1 MNHINIFSFKLINI
15 LVRVYWLIR
24 VYFSSRV
31 TSNYKSNTLKKRE
44 FERQSMNSILDSIS
58 QPKEIQNL
66 NLKELIQLAKECRH
80 RIIEVTSQQGGH
92 LASSLGTVEITVA
105 LLKNFDF
112 SIDRIVWDVGHQA
125 YPYKILTDRNKH
137 FDSLGKAGGIK
148 KFLSRDESSYDHF
161 GAGHASTSISAALG
175 MAIGRD
181 LQQKK
186 HRVIA
191 VIGDGA
197 MTGGLAFEA
206 LNHNGSL
213 DKNVLLIYND
223 NGISIDPNVG
233 AISKLLTRFASS
245 RFYNR
250 FREET
255 LEFADKAPFS
265 EQLGLKTTLQKL
277 HDSAKSFFSP
287 PSMLFEQ
294 LGWRYFGTVDGHK
307 LPDLLNL
314 IDHVKNLDGPIVIHA
329 ITQKGKGYAFAE
341 EDSYKYHGVTPFEP
355 VDGKFIKKEP
365 TGNAKSFSEV
375 FGDKLD
381 ELMARDQKLVVLSA
395 AMLSGTGIVKL
406 QPKYP
411 DRVLDVGIAEGHAV
425 TCSAGLAVAGNK
437 PFVAIYSTFLQRALD
452 HIIHDIAIQ
461 KLPVCFMIDRAG
473 LVGAD
478 GPTHHGLYDL
488 TYLRMIPNMT
498 IMVPRNGAELRGM
511 MEFACNYEKGPLA
524 IRYPKAS
531 TAEVDENKSP
541 QLEFGKAYI
550 LRKGEDVAL
559 FAVGLMVD
567 TAEDV
572 ADLLQAKGYSTAVIN
587 ARFVKPLDE
596 KMIVNFGNKVKLLVS
611 MEENTRHG
619 GFGSGVL
626 ETLSENGIRVPT
638 LQIGA
643 PDRFIEQASQEE
655 QRQASNLNAE
665 QIFMRILERIPLHA
679 EKIGN
684 KRTGLQK
691 IHA

>member
-1 MNHINIFSFKLINI
+1 MK
-15 LVRVYWLIR
+15 
-24 VYFSSRV
+24 
-31 TSNYKSNTLKKRE
+31 
-44 FERQSMNSILDSIS
+44 SILASIS

-66 NLKELIQLAKECRH
+66 NLKELTQLAAECRQ
-80 RIIEVTSQQGGH
+80 RIIEVTSQRGGH

-112 SIDRIVWDVGHQA
+112 SLDRIVWDVGHQA
-125 YPYKILTDRNKH
+125 YPYKILTDRNEN

-148 KFLSRDESSYDHF
+148 KFLSRDESNYDHF

-181 LQQKK
+181 LQHKK

-213 DKNVLLIYND
+213 DKNMLVIYND

-245 RFYNR
+245 RFYNS

-265 EQLGLKTTLQKL
+265 ERLGLKATLQKL

-294 LGWRYFGTVDGHK
+294 LGWRYFGTVDGHN
-307 LPDLLNL
+307 LPDLLDL
-314 IDHVKNLDGPIVIHA
+314 FDHVKDLDGPIVIHA

-341 EDSYKYHGVTPFEP
+341 EDSHKYHGVTPFEP
-355 VDGKFIKKEP
+355 VDGKFIKKKS
-365 TGNAKSFSEV
+365 TGNAISFSQV
-375 FGDKLD
+375 FGDKLG
-381 ELMARDQKLVVLSA
+381 ELMERDEKVVVVTA

-425 TCSAGLAVAGNK
+425 TCSAGLATTGNK

-452 HIIHDIAIQ
+452 HIIHDVAIQ
-461 KLPVCFMIDRAG
+461 NLPVRFMLDRAG
-473 LVGAD
+473 FVGAD

-511 MEFACNYEKGPLA
+511 MELASNYETGPLA
-524 IRYPKAS
+524 IRYPRGN
-531 TAEVDENKSP
+531 TAELDEKKIP
-541 QLEFGKAYI
+541 QIEYGKAHV
-550 LRKGEDVAL
+550 LRKGQDVAL
-559 FAVGLMVD
+559 FAVGSMVD
-567 TAEDV
+567 TAEKV
-572 ADLLQAKGYSTAVIN
+572 ADLLEEKGYSAAVVN
-587 ARFVKPLDE
+587 ARFVKPLD
-596 KMIVNFGNKVKLLVS
+596 GNVVVQFAEKVKLLVS
-611 MEENTRHG
+611 LEENTIHG

-626 ETLSENGIRVPT
+626 ETLSEQGICVPT
-638 LQIGA
+638 LQIGV
-643 PDRFIEQASQEE
+643 PDRFIAQGSPEE
-655 QRQASNLNAE
+655 QFQAAELSPE
-665 QIFMRILERIPLHA
+665 QISKRILERLPA
-679 EKIGN
+679 TVEKIDK
-684 KRTGLQK
+684 KRIDLQK
-691 IHA
+691 VSA

>member
-1 MNHINIFSFKLINI
+1 MK
-15 LVRVYWLIR
+15 
-24 VYFSSRV
+24 
-31 TSNYKSNTLKKRE
+31 
-44 FERQSMNSILDSIS
+44 SILASIS

-66 NLKELIQLAKECRH
+66 NLKELTQLAAECRQ
-80 RIIEVTSQQGGH
+80 RIIEVTSQRGGH

-112 SIDRIVWDVGHQA
+112 SSDRIVWDVGHQA
-125 YPYKILTDRNKH
+125 YPYKILTDRNEN
-137 FDSLGKAGGIK
+137 FDSLGKSGGIK

-213 DKNVLLIYND
+213 DKNMLVIYND

-245 RFYNR
+245 RFYNS

-265 EQLGLKTTLQKL
+265 ERLGLKATLQKL

-294 LGWRYFGTVDGHK
+294 LGWRYFGTVDGHN
-307 LPDLLNL
+307 LPDLLDL
-314 IDHVKNLDGPIVIHA
+314 IDHVKDLDGPIVIHA

-355 VDGKFIKKEP
+355 VDGKFIKKKS
-365 TGNAKSFSEV
+365 TGNTISFSQV
-375 FGDKLD
+375 FGDKLG
-381 ELMARDQKLVVLSA
+381 ELMERDEKVVVLTA

-425 TCSAGLAVAGNK
+425 TCSAGLATTGNK

-452 HIIHDIAIQ
+452 HIIHDVAIQ
-461 KLPVCFMIDRAG
+461 KLPVRFMLDRAG
-473 LVGAD
+473 FVGSD

-511 MEFACNYEKGPLA
+511 MELACNYENGPLA
-524 IRYPKAS
+524 IRYPRGN
-531 TAEVDENKSP
+531 TAELDENKSP
-541 QLEFGKAYI
+541 QIEFGKAHI
-550 LRKGEDVAL
+550 LRKGQDVAL
-559 FAVGLMVD
+559 FAVGSMVD

-572 ADLLQAKGYSTAVIN
+572 ADVLEAKGFSTAVIN

-596 KMIVNFGNKVKLLVS
+596 KVIVRFGGKVKMLVS
-611 MEENTRHG
+611 LEENTIHG

-626 ETLSENGIRVPT
+626 ETLSEKGICVPT
-638 LQIGA
+638 LQIGV
-643 PDRFIEQASQEE
+643 PDRFIAQGSPDE
-655 QRQASNLNAE
+655 QRQAAELSPE
-665 QIFMRILERIPLHA
+665 QISTRILERLPVTEQEIN
-679 EKIGN
+679 K
-684 KRTGLQK
+684 KRTDLQK
-691 IHA
+691 VSA

>member
-1 MNHINIFSFKLINI
+1 MK
-15 LVRVYWLIR
+15 
-24 VYFSSRV
+24 
-31 TSNYKSNTLKKRE
+31 
-44 FERQSMNSILDSIS
+44 SILASIS

-66 NLKELIQLAKECRH
+66 NLKELTQLAAECRQ
-80 RIIEVTSQQGGH
+80 RIIEVTSQRGGH

-105 LLKNFDF
+105 LLKNYDF
-112 SIDRIVWDVGHQA
+112 SLDRIVWDVGHQA
-125 YPYKILTDRNKH
+125 YPYKILTDRNEN

-181 LQQKK
+181 LQHKK

-213 DKNVLLIYND
+213 DKNMLVIYND

-245 RFYNR
+245 RFYNS

-265 EQLGLKTTLQKL
+265 ERLGLKATLQKL

-294 LGWRYFGTVDGHK
+294 LGWRYFGTVDGHN
-307 LPDLLNL
+307 LPDLLDL
-314 IDHVKNLDGPIVIHA
+314 FDHVKDLDGPIVIHA

-341 EDSYKYHGVTPFEP
+341 EDSHKYHGVTPFEP
-355 VDGKFIKKEP
+355 VDGKFIKKKS
-365 TGNAKSFSEV
+365 TGNAISFSQV
-375 FGDKLD
+375 FGDKLG
-381 ELMARDQKLVVLSA
+381 ELMERDEKVVVVTA

-425 TCSAGLAVAGNK
+425 TCSAGLATTGNK

-452 HIIHDIAIQ
+452 HIIHDVAIQ
-461 KLPVCFMIDRAG
+461 NLPVRFMLDRAG
-473 LVGAD
+473 FVGAD

-511 MEFACNYEKGPLA
+511 MELASNYETGPLA
-524 IRYPKAS
+524 IRYPRGN
-531 TAEVDENKSP
+531 TAELDEKKIP
-541 QLEFGKAYI
+541 QIEYGKAHV
-550 LRKGEDVAL
+550 LRKGQDVAL
-559 FAVGLMVD
+559 FAVGSMVD
-567 TAEDV
+567 TAEKV
-572 ADLLQAKGYSTAVIN
+572 ADLLEEKGYSTAVVN
-587 ARFVKPLDE
+587 ARFVKPLDGNV
-596 KMIVNFGNKVKLLVS
+596 IVQFAEKVKLLVS
-611 MEENTRHG
+611 LEENTIHG

-626 ETLSENGIRVPT
+626 ETLSEQGICVPT
-638 LQIGA
+638 LQIGV
-643 PDRFIEQASQEE
+643 PDRFIAQGSPEE
-655 QRQASNLNAE
+655 QFQAAELSPE
-665 QIFMRILERIPLHA
+665 QISKRILERLPATA
-679 EKIGN
+679 EKIDT
-684 KRTGLQK
+684 KRTDLQK
-691 IHA
+691 VSA

>member
-1 MNHINIFSFKLINI
+1 MK
-15 LVRVYWLIR
+15 
-24 VYFSSRV
+24 
-31 TSNYKSNTLKKRE
+31 
-44 FERQSMNSILDSIS
+44 SILASIS

-66 NLKELIQLAKECRH
+66 NLKELTQLAAECRQ
-80 RIIEVTSQQGGH
+80 RIIEVTSQRGGH

-112 SIDRIVWDVGHQA
+112 SLDRIVWDVGHQA
-125 YPYKILTDRNKH
+125 YPYKILTDRNEN
-137 FDSLGKAGGIK
+137 FDSLGKTGGIK

-213 DKNVLLIYND
+213 DKNMLVIYND

-245 RFYNR
+245 RFYNS

-265 EQLGLKTTLQKL
+265 ERLGLKATLQKL

-294 LGWRYFGTVDGHK
+294 LGWRYFGTVDGHN
-307 LPDLLNL
+307 LPDLLDL
-314 IDHVKNLDGPIVIHA
+314 IDHVKDLDGPIVIHA

-341 EDSYKYHGVTPFEP
+341 EDSHKYHGVTPFEP
-355 VDGKFIKKEP
+355 VDGKFIKNKS
-365 TGNAKSFSEV
+365 TGTTISFSQA
-375 FGDKLD
+375 FGDKLG
-381 ELMARDQKLVVLSA
+381 ELMERDEKVVVLTA

-425 TCSAGLAVAGNK
+425 TCSAGLATTGNK

-452 HIIHDIAIQ
+452 HIIHDVAIQ
-461 KLPVCFMIDRAG
+461 KLPVRFMLDRAG
-473 LVGAD
+473 FVGAD

-511 MEFACNYEKGPLA
+511 MELACNYENGPLA
-524 IRYPKAS
+524 IRYPRGN
-531 TAEVDENKSP
+531 TVELDENKSP
-541 QLEFGKAYI
+541 QIEFGKAHI
-550 LRKGEDVAL
+550 LRKGQDVAL
-559 FAVGLMVD
+559 FAVGSMVD
-567 TAEDV
+567 TAEEV
-572 ADLLQAKGYSTAVIN
+572 ADVLEAKGFSAAVIN

-596 KMIVNFGNKVKLLVS
+596 KVIVQFGGKVKLLVS
-611 MEENTRHG
+611 LEENTIHG

-626 ETLSENGIRVPT
+626 ESLSEKGMCVPT
-638 LQIGA
+638 LQIGV
-643 PDRFIEQASQEE
+643 PDRFIAQGSPEE
-655 QRQASNLNAE
+655 QRQATELSPE
-665 QIFMRILERIPLHA
+665 QISTRILERLPVT
-679 EKIGN
+679 EKEIN
-684 KRTGLQK
+684 KKRTDLQK
-691 IHA
+691 VSA

>member
-1 MNHINIFSFKLINI
+1 MK
-15 LVRVYWLIR
+15 
-24 VYFSSRV
+24 
-31 TSNYKSNTLKKRE
+31 
-44 FERQSMNSILDSIS
+44 SILASIS

-66 NLKELIQLAKECRH
+66 NLKELTQLAAECRQ
-80 RIIEVTSQQGGH
+80 RIIEVTSQRGGH

-112 SIDRIVWDVGHQA
+112 SLDRIVWDVGHQA
-125 YPYKILTDRNKH
+125 YPYKILTDRNEN

-181 LQQKK
+181 LQHKK

-213 DKNVLLIYND
+213 DKNMLVIYND

-245 RFYNR
+245 RFYNS

-265 EQLGLKTTLQKL
+265 ERLGLKATLQKL

-294 LGWRYFGTVDGHK
+294 LGWRYFGTVDGHN
-307 LPDLLNL
+307 LPDLLDL
-314 IDHVKNLDGPIVIHA
+314 FDHVKDLDGPIVIHA

-341 EDSYKYHGVTPFEP
+341 EDSHKYHGVTPFEP
-355 VDGKFIKKEP
+355 VDGKFIKKKS
-365 TGNAKSFSEV
+365 TGNAISFSQV
-375 FGDKLD
+375 FGDKLG
-381 ELMARDQKLVVLSA
+381 ELMERDEKVVVVTA

-425 TCSAGLAVAGNK
+425 TCSAGLATTGNK

-452 HIIHDIAIQ
+452 HIIHDVAIQ
-461 KLPVCFMIDRAG
+461 NLPVRFMLDRAG
-473 LVGAD
+473 FVGAD

-511 MEFACNYEKGPLA
+511 MELASNYETGPLA
-524 IRYPKAS
+524 IRYPRGN
-531 TAEVDENKSP
+531 TAELDEKKIP
-541 QLEFGKAYI
+541 QIEYGKAHI
-550 LRKGEDVAL
+550 LRKGQDVAL
-559 FAVGLMVD
+559 FAVGSMVD
-567 TAEDV
+567 TAEKV
-572 ADLLQAKGYSTAVIN
+572 ADLLEEKAYSTAVVN
-587 ARFVKPLDE
+587 ARFVKPLD
-596 KMIVNFGNKVKLLVS
+596 GNVVVQFAEKVKLLVS
-611 MEENTRHG
+611 LEENTIHG

-626 ETLSENGIRVPT
+626 ETLSEQGICVPT
-638 LQIGA
+638 LQIGV
-643 PDRFIEQASQEE
+643 PDRFIAQGSPEE
-655 QRQASNLNAE
+655 QFQAAELSPE
-665 QIFMRILERIPLHA
+665 QISKRILERLPA
-679 EKIGN
+679 TVEKIDK
-684 KRTGLQK
+684 KRIDLQK
-691 IHA
+691 VSA

>member
-255 LEFADKAPFS
+255 LEFAEKAPFS

-638 LQIGA
+638 LLIGA

-655 QRQASNLNAE
+655 QRKAANLNAE
-665 QIFMRILERIPLHA
+665 QIFMRILERIHLPA

>member
-1 MNHINIFSFKLINI
+1 MK
-15 LVRVYWLIR
+15 
-24 VYFSSRV
+24 
-31 TSNYKSNTLKKRE
+31 
-44 FERQSMNSILDSIS
+44 SILASIS

-66 NLKELIQLAKECRH
+66 NLKELTQLAAECRQ
-80 RIIEVTSQQGGH
+80 RIIEVTSQRGGH

-112 SIDRIVWDVGHQA
+112 SSDRIVWDVGHQA
-125 YPYKILTDRNKH
+125 YPYKILTDRNEN
-137 FDSLGKAGGIK
+137 FDSLGKSGGIK

-213 DKNVLLIYND
+213 DKNMLVIYND

-245 RFYNR
+245 RFYNS

-265 EQLGLKTTLQKL
+265 ERLGLKATLQKL

-294 LGWRYFGTVDGHK
+294 LGWRYFGTVDGHN
-307 LPDLLNL
+307 LPDLLDL
-314 IDHVKNLDGPIVIHA
+314 IDHVKDLDGPIVIHA

-355 VDGKFIKKEP
+355 VDGKFIKKKS
-365 TGNAKSFSEV
+365 TGNTISFSQV
-375 FGDKLD
+375 FGDKLG
-381 ELMARDQKLVVLSA
+381 ELMERDEKVVVLTA

-425 TCSAGLAVAGNK
+425 TCSAGLATTGNK

-452 HIIHDIAIQ
+452 HIIHDVAIQ
-461 KLPVCFMIDRAG
+461 KLPVRFMLDRAG
-473 LVGAD
+473 FVGSD

-511 MEFACNYEKGPLA
+511 MELACNYENGPLA
-524 IRYPKAS
+524 IRYPRGN
-531 TAEVDENKSP
+531 TAELDENKSP
-541 QLEFGKAYI
+541 QIEFGKAHI
-550 LRKGEDVAL
+550 LRKGQDVAL
-559 FAVGLMVD
+559 FAVGSMVD

-572 ADLLQAKGYSTAVIN
+572 ADVLEAKGFSTAVIN

-596 KMIVNFGNKVKLLVS
+596 KVIVRFGGKVKMLVS
-611 MEENTRHG
+611 LEENTIHG

-626 ETLSENGIRVPT
+626 ETLSEKGICVPT
-638 LQIGA
+638 LQIGV
-643 PDRFIEQASQEE
+643 PDRFIAQGSPEE
-655 QRQASNLNAE
+655 QRQAAELSPE
-665 QIFMRILERIPLHA
+665 QISTRILERLPVT
-679 EKIGN
+679 EQKIN
-684 KRTGLQK
+684 KKRVDLQK
-691 IHA
+691 VSA

>member
-1 MNHINIFSFKLINI
+1 MK
-15 LVRVYWLIR
+15 
-24 VYFSSRV
+24 
-31 TSNYKSNTLKKRE
+31 
-44 FERQSMNSILDSIS
+44 SILASIS

-66 NLKELIQLAKECRH
+66 NLKELTQLAAECRQ
-80 RIIEVTSQQGGH
+80 RIIEVTSQRGGH

-105 LLKNFDF
+105 LLKNYDF
-112 SIDRIVWDVGHQA
+112 SLDRIVWDVGHQA
-125 YPYKILTDRNKH
+125 YPYKILTDRNEN

-148 KFLSRDESSYDHF
+148 KFLSRDESNYDHF

-181 LQQKK
+181 LQHKK

-213 DKNVLLIYND
+213 DKNMLVIYND

-245 RFYNR
+245 RFYNS

-265 EQLGLKTTLQKL
+265 ERLGLKATLQKL

-294 LGWRYFGTVDGHK
+294 LGWRYFGTVDGHN
-307 LPDLLNL
+307 LPDLLDL
-314 IDHVKNLDGPIVIHA
+314 FDHVKDLDGPIVIHA

-341 EDSYKYHGVTPFEP
+341 EDSHKYHGVTPFEP
-355 VDGKFIKKEP
+355 VDGKFIKKKS
-365 TGNAKSFSEV
+365 TGNAISFSQV
-375 FGDKLD
+375 FGDKLG
-381 ELMARDQKLVVLSA
+381 ELMERDEKVVVVTA

-425 TCSAGLAVAGNK
+425 TCSAGLATTGNK

-452 HIIHDIAIQ
+452 HIIHDVAIQ
-461 KLPVCFMIDRAG
+461 NLPVRFMLDRAG
-473 LVGAD
+473 FVGAD

-511 MEFACNYEKGPLA
+511 MELASNYETGPLA
-524 IRYPKAS
+524 IRYPRGN
-531 TAEVDENKSP
+531 TAELDEKKIP
-541 QLEFGKAYI
+541 QIEYGKAHI
-550 LRKGEDVAL
+550 LRKGQDVAL
-559 FAVGLMVD
+559 FAVGSMVD
-567 TAEDV
+567 TAEKV
-572 ADLLQAKGYSTAVIN
+572 ANLLEKKGYSAAVVN

-596 KMIVNFGNKVKLLVS
+596 NVIVQFAEKVKLLVS
-611 MEENTRHG
+611 LEENTIHG

-626 ETLSENGIRVPT
+626 ETLSEQGICVPT
-638 LQIGA
+638 LQIGV
-643 PDRFIEQASQEE
+643 PDRFIAQGSPEE
-655 QRQASNLNAE
+655 QFQAAELSPE
-665 QIFMRILERIPLHA
+665 QISKRILERLPA
-679 EKIGN
+679 TVEKIDK
-684 KRTGLQK
+684 KRIDLQK
-691 IHA
+691 VSA